1 MKTTLLIALVMGILS
16 PAPTWSAERGAMLP
30 PSRTVCNQQ
39 ATAAQITGDARKVY
53 IRNCLQNR
61 QSAPRDKSLTPYE
74 QQMKKCSAQTQ
85 MLDGDERRRA
95 SGDCMAQSGW

>member
-1 MKTTLLIALVMGILS
+1 MKTMLLTALVMGMFS
-16 PAPTWSAERGAMLP
+16 AAPTWSAERGAMLP
-30 PSRTVCNQQ
+30 PSRTACNQQ
-39 ATAAQITGDARKVY
+39 ATAAQVIGDARKAY

-61 QSAPRDKSLTPYE
+61 QSAPRDKSLTPHA

-95 SGDCMAQSGW
+95 TGDCMAQSGW